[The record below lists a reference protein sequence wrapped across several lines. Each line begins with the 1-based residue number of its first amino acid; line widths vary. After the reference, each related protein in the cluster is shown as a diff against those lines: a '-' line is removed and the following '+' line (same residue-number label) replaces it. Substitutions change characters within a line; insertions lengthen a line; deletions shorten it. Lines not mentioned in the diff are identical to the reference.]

1 MQAQGKEERKGG
13 EGEEE
18 RGGKTEGNDCAAAA
32 AAARAPGEATE
43 AEARPT
49 NIVVPTNTEDGNG
62 GRTNQEQA
70 DLNINHNEGQGQE
83 TTFFRPD
90 AFAIYSDDDTRML
103 TLLGLEPTANP
114 NEGEQEDWRQ
124 LTGFTGLG
132 RRSNE
137 DEDGNRTTPRR
148 TRLSVELH
156 YAAFANMWYE
166 RGELDLDD
174 DDIGNGQSP
183 R

>member
-1 MQAQGKEERKGG
+1 M
-13 EGEEE
+13 EEE
-18 RGGKTEGNDCAAAA
+18 RHDAAA
-32 AAARAPGEATE
+32 GHLDEDEATE
-43 AEARPT
+43 DKGARARSNT
-49 NIVVPTNTEDGNG
+49 SKIIVPAKAEDGGSPNQQ
-62 GRTNQEQA
+62 QEQA
-70 DLNINHNEGQGQE
+70 HINQGQGQE
-83 TTFFRPD
+83 TRTAARPD
-90 AFAIYSDDDTRML
+90 AFAIFSDDDTRML